1 MLEDL
6 GNMKK
11 ELQEYVEVRLDLLRL
26 HTAENISRMLS
37 DTAVIAVVGYLM
49 FFILLFGSFALGF
62 YLGKIFESTEL
73 GFLIVSGIYFSIL
86 LIFLVFKKQIV
97 EKPIIKAIVK
107 LFFPRFKNDE
117 NE

>member
-49 FFILLFGSFALGF
+49 FFILLVTTRR
-62 YLGKIFESTEL
+62 K
-73 GFLIVSGIYFSIL
+73 
-86 LIFLVFKKQIV
+86 
-97 EKPIIKAIVK
+97 
-107 LFFPRFKNDE
+107 
-117 NE
+117 